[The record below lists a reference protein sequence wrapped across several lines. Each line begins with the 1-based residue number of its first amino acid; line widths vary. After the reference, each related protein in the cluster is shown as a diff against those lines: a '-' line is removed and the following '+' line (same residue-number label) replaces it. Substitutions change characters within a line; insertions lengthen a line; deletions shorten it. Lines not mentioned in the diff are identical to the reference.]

1 MQVGISRKRLE
12 QCLAILNDRISQ
24 GIVFFRDYTLFLT
37 EAWKEGK
44 TDISFCSYYPDLL
57 EIYFKKKAEI
67 ESLLKWDSVYLS
79 EEKAENLLNIYD
91 IANPAQIDDGLL
103 EWMQD
108 YAEKNKPVSAGE
120 PTWEPGGGAD
130 VEKPEKAE

>member
-1 MQVGISRKRLE
+1 MQVGISKKHLE
-12 QCLAILNDRISQ
+12 ESLAILNDRISQ
-24 GIVFFRDYTLFLT
+24 GIIFFRDYVLFLT

-57 EIYFKKKAEI
+57 EIYFKKKEEI

-79 EEKAENLLNIYD
+79 AQKASDLLNIYE

-108 YAEKNKPVSAGE
+108 YAKKNQPANSSENEKE
-120 PTWEPGGGAD
+120 
-130 VEKPEKAE
+130 AE

>member
-1 MQVGISRKRLE
+1 MQVGISKKHLE
-12 QCLAILNDRISQ
+12 ETAKILNDRISQ
-24 GIVFFRDYTLFLT
+24 GIIFFRDYVLFLT

-57 EIYFKKKAEI
+57 EIYFKKKEEI
-67 ESLLKWDSVYLS
+67 ESLLKWDSVYLP
-79 EEKAENLLNIYD
+79 EEKASDLLNIYD

-108 YAEKNKPVSAGE
+108 YAEKNQPANSS
-120 PTWEPGGGAD
+120 
-130 VEKPEKAE
+130 EKEEK